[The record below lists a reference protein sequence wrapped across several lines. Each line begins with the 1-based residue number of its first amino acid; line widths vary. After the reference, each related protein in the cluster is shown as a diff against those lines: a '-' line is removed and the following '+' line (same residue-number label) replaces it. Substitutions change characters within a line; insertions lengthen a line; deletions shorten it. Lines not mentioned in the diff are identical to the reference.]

1 MFTLRSFLCVGGG
14 GGGAYLQEREQ
25 HVQVPAV
32 RLRWSVNTKK
42 MSAYYW
48 VNRTPSIIEYFH
60 KFLFLADVYVSS
72 RSAPDHKFK
81 GSLSF
86 NKLVFRIQG

>member
-42 MSAYYW
+42 KCQP
-48 VNRTPSIIEYFH
+48 TIGLIGP
-60 KFLFLADVYVSS
+60 LPL
-72 RSAPDHKFK
+72 
-81 GSLSF
+81 
-86 NKLVFRIQG
+86 